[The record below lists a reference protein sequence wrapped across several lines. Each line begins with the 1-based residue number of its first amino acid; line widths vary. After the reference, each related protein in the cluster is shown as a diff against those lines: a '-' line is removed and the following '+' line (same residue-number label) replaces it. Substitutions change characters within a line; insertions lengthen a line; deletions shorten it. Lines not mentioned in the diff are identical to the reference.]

1 MSAKLQQNFNFKTI
15 LEVGLEKVRSM
26 SSDSWTPEVKR
37 FESTSNSRY
46 MVLFKFILREVFL
59 IFMVFMST
67 TMTALAIFVIVRY
80 ICGSIGH
87 AEQNT
92 KKSEKENEHIRQMQ
106 ALKLTALQ
114 EKTKHLTQERFSQ
127 STNIEQM

>member
-1 MSAKLQQNFNFKTI
+1 
-15 LEVGLEKVRSM
+15 
-26 SSDSWTPEVKR
+26 
-37 FESTSNSRY
+37 